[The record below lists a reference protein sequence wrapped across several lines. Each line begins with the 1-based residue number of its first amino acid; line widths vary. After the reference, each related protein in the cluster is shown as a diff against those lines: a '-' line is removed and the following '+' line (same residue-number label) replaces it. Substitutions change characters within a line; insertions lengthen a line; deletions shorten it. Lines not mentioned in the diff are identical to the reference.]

1 MVDKDA
7 LLSYE
12 SAVGAN
18 AVATGRLN
26 VLGKAANHP
35 QKRSDGLADV
45 KPRWV
50 GRILES
56 DTCSQNKHI
65 PRVWPCGQMSDSR
78 IRPTELAYLL
88 CHFIMHFTILS
99 DGLIPDKTQSAAYR
113 DLE

>member
-1 MVDKDA
+1 MFWEKRQITDK
-7 LLSYE
+7 
-12 SAVGAN
+12 
-18 AVATGRLN
+18 N
-26 VLGKAANHP
+26 V
-35 QKRSDGLADV
+35 QTDFADV

-56 DTCSQNKHI
+56 DACSQNKHI
-65 PRVWPCGQMSDSR
+65 PACLAL
-78 IRPTELAYLL
+78 RPNVGFENPTYRNWTYLL